1 MPVDG
6 IQLVIDFDFV
16 KEMQH
21 KLGRFPNGPTDFFPA
36 ISSVLLNQDNR
47 DFFVTG
53 WTLNVV
59 APNPE
64 GTDYFLYVDSVRDVY
79 LENQTQNFFQMSR
92 DKAIQL
98 LSPDRRALKDTLLDG
113 YFVRRLNTVSGDEA
127 AANQGRLTFIIQDA
141 IRCDGTDLTR
151 FGILERIAFI
161 EVFQFKFSGLLF
173 LLNLYLIE

>member
-1 MPVDG
+1 MTHTEVLRGYSGRFTQVDADAKFLQDEMPVDG
-6 IQLVIDFDFV
+6 IQLVMDFDFV

-21 KLGRFPNGPTDFFPA
+21 KLGRFTNGPTDFFPA

-47 DFFVTG
+47 DFLSRDG
-53 WTLNVV
+53 PYVV

-64 GTDYFLYVDSVRDVY
+64 GTGYFLYVDSVGDVY

-113 YFVRRLNTVSGDEA
+113 YFVRRLNNASGDEIA
-127 AANQGRLTFIIQDA
+127 AENQGRLTFIIQDA
-141 IRCDGTDLTR
+141 VFAVRCGAIR
-151 FGILERIAFI
+151 
-161 EVFQFKFSGLLF
+161 
-173 LLNLYLIE
+173 